1 MPSGVR
7 LCHDICC
14 NVQTNEAGTTEA
26 GGLQPA
32 HRAEA
37 GQARRF
43 ETRTK
48 IYASIWCCVN
58 KHPGHVWYD
67 LWWDKVPRVDRH
79 NRSITGPWAPIMG
92 P

>member
-1 MPSGVR
+1 LLVKTWLS
-7 LCHDICC
+7 LLTSQTDISHADSPPA
-14 NVQTNEAGTTEA
+14 AG
-26 GGLQPA
+26 
-32 HRAEA
+32 
-37 GQARRF
+37 ARRF

-58 KHPGHVWYD
+58 QHPGHIWYD

-79 NRSITGPWAPIMG
+79 NRNITGPWEPITG

>member
-1 MPSGVR
+1 MLVSCKPYTGLR
-7 LCHDICC
+7 
-14 NVQTNEAGTTEA
+14 QT
-26 GGLQPA
+26 
-32 HRAEA
+32 R
-37 GQARRF
+37 ARRF

-79 NRSITGPWAPIMG
+79 NRNITGPWVPITG